1 MILTRDKAFTTV
13 FSLITITDKEK
24 NQSSIGTGTFVCK
37 SEDELYLVTASHV
50 ANTTNN
56 TTKVIFS
63 DVNNNCLA
71 FDLLEFNKN
80 LTWKHHNVAD
90 LAVLK
95 IHLTGNLS
103 QILKNHFLP
112 LNHINLEKKCV
123 SRDVELTTIGFPCGL
138 GMQTKFSPLTFRSY
152 SASSFISIGRG
163 PNQVQSE
170 VFCLENPSVGGY
182 SGAPVFDLGYSMVNG
197 QISVYGQKTICYG
210 FISATLGDQTG
221 GKIALV
227 TPAYYLLDLLNDNN
241 DFEVKEEIGE
251 A

>member
-1 MILTRDKAFTTV
+1 MILTRDKAFVTV

-24 NQSSIGTGTFVCK
+24 NQSSIGTGTFICK
-37 SEDELYLVTASHV
+37 GEDELYLVTAAHV
-50 ANTTNN
+50 AGTTND
-56 TTKVIFS
+56 TTKIIFS
-63 DVNNNCLA
+63 DVNNNCMA
-71 FDLLEFNKN
+71 FNLTDFNKN
-80 LTWKHHNVAD
+80 LSWKHHNSAD
-90 LAVLK
+90 LAVLR
-95 IHLTGNLS
+95 INLTGNLS

-163 PNQVQSE
+163 QNQVQSE

-182 SGAPVFDLGYSMVNG
+182 SGAPVFDLGYSVVNG
-197 QISVYGQKTICYG
+197 QISIYGQKTICHG
-210 FISATLGDQTG
+210 FVSATLGDQTG

>member
-1 MILTRDKAFTTV
+1 MILTRDKAFITV

-24 NQSSIGTGTFVCK
+24 NQSSIGTGTFICK

-50 ANTTNN
+50 ASTTNE
-56 TTKVIFS
+56 TTKIIFS
-63 DVNNNCLA
+63 DINNNCLA
-71 FDLLEFNKN
+71 FDLVEFNKN
-80 LTWKHHNVAD
+80 LSWKHHSLAD
-90 LAVLK
+90 LAALK
-95 IHLTGNLS
+95 IHLNGNLS

-123 SRDVELTTIGFPCGL
+123 SRDAELTTIGFPCGL

-163 PNQVQSE
+163 QNQIQSD

-182 SGAPVFDLGYSMVNG
+182 SGAPVFDLGYSVVNG
-197 QISVYGQKTICYG
+197 QISVYGEKTICHG
-210 FISATLGDQTG
+210 FVSATLGDQTG

-227 TPAYYLLDLLNDNN
+227 TPAYYLLDLLNDDDYFKNK
-241 DFEVKEEIGE
+241 EVIGE